1 VVSSIQ
7 NKGSKGLEERKIVQ
21 EKKGKRVLLIEPRG
35 NIQYY
40 VLPLALGI
48 LKSNIPDYHT
58 VKILD
63 CSYKNINANSLE
75 FKREIETF
83 KPQVVGVSC
92 SLQTYPEGIAAV
104 QIVKSMDPKIIT
116 VMGGAHPSIFSDM
129 IMTNTSVDFLFR
141 GEGELSFPV
150 FLNILDGQ
158 AALSS
163 VDGLVYRQNGKIV
176 KNAVNMEA
184 ELDKI
189 KIPDYDAVGLNNYI
203 EKGYN
208 YGGMYGRTSPLW
220 LTRGCPYAC
229 TFCSGS
235 HVNGRKIRSHSLQ
248 YVVDWI
254 NHLYNNFD
262 IRQFAIIDDNFT
274 FYNDYAKE
282 FCRILINLINKNH
295 FKEKIYFATPNG
307 VRLDKLDT
315 ELLSLMKEAGWQDL
329 TIAPESGS
337 RKTLKRM
344 GKRMNPDMVPE
355 VVNNI
360 KKAGLNVRG
369 NFMICYPGETKEDIK
384 ETIQLIRKSR
394 FDFFQIMRF
403 MPIPGTPIYNDLVRE
418 EEIPPDYMPPH
429 FYTLIFGLGKK
440 EQHKLYSPK
449 DLKNLNTFVLYLREL
464 ILLVLRN
471 PHSII
476 FFCKYYGIMN
486 VLKKLLFFKKD
497 RHA

>member
-1 VVSSIQ
+1 M
-7 NKGSKGLEERKIVQ
+7 IVQ
-21 EKKGKRVLLIEPRG
+21 EKKGKRILLIEPRG

-48 LKSNIPDYHT
+48 LKSNLPDYHT

-63 CSYKNINANSLE
+63 CSYENINSNSLE
-75 FKREIETF
+75 FKKEIKTF

-92 SLQTYPEGIAAV
+92 SMQTYPEGIAAV
-104 QIVKSMDPKIIT
+104 KTAKLIDPKIIT

-129 IMTNTSVDFLFR
+129 IMMNTSIDFLFR

-150 FLNILDGQ
+150 FLDLLNGREGF
-158 AALSS
+158 SS
-163 VDGLVYRQNGKIV
+163 VKGLVYRQNGMV
-176 KNAVNMEA
+176 LKNEVSMEW

-189 KIPDYDAVGLNNYI
+189 KIPDYDAIRLNNYI

-208 YGGMYGRTSPLW
+208 YGGFYGRTAPIW

-235 HVNGRKIRSHSLQ
+235 HINGRKIRSHTLQ
-248 YVVDWI
+248 YIVDWI
-254 NHLYNNFD
+254 NHLYNDFD

-282 FCRILINLINKNH
+282 FCRIMINLIKKKH

-307 VRLDKLDT
+307 VRLDKLDQ

-344 GKRMNPDMVPE
+344 GKRINPDIVPE
-355 VVNNI
+355 VVSNI

-369 NFMICYPGETKEDIK
+369 NFMICYPGETKEDIR
-384 ETIQLIRKSR
+384 ETIKLIRKSK
-394 FDFFQIMRF
+394 FDFFQVMRF
-403 MPIPGTPIYNDLVRE
+403 MPIPGTPIFNELVRDG
-418 EEIPPDYMPPH
+418 EIPSNYMPPH

-440 EQHKLYSPK
+440 EQHRLYSPK
-449 DLKNLNTFVLYLREL
+449 DLKNLNTFFLYLREL
-464 ILLVLRN
+464 IFLVLRN

-486 VLKKLLFFKKD
+486 VLKKLLFFKED